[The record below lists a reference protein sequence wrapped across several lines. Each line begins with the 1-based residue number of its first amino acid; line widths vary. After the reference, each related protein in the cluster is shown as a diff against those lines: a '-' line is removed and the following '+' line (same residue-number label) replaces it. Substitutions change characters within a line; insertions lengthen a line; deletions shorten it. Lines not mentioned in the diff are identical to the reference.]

1 MIFKKQA
8 ITSILLELDS
18 TDLAKK
24 YADHLKNILAVQVLE
39 ITNNQKSVAK
49 MLEHDKRIIEKRGNN
64 PAEYLMYESS
74 SNNEMLT
81 LGKVLKIYYQKTF
94 YNNDGKL
101 VLNRD
106 LSLSELFI
114 MLGTFEIILRTR
126 KRDLS
131 SCERQINILGQ
142 IRKSK
147 TSLEKYLNALSS
159 LDDLEIL
166 VQENRD
172 LIELIQSHMNLIKE
186 AIYNI
191 LGLDRE
197 QITFIEEEKIMRRA
211 ISLTLS
217 FKDLNRTYKDR
228 MRRPLSTI
236 DEIVFLDFSGE
247 NSDALSG
254 ILIPNSKY
262 KRYVKEGV

>member
-1 MIFKKQA
+1 M
-8 ITSILLELDS
+8 
-18 TDLAKK
+18 
-24 YADHLKNILAVQVLE
+24 
-39 ITNNQKSVAK
+39 
-49 MLEHDKRIIEKRGNN
+49 
-64 PAEYLMYESS
+64 
-74 SNNEMLT
+74 
-81 LGKVLKIYYQKTF
+81 
-94 YNNDGKL
+94 
-101 VLNRD
+101 
-106 LSLSELFI
+106 
-114 MLGTFEIILRTR
+114 
-126 KRDLS
+126 
-131 SCERQINILGQ
+131 
-142 IRKSK
+142 
-147 TSLEKYLNALSS
+147 
-159 LDDLEIL
+159 DDLEIL
-166 VQENRD
+166 VQENKD